1 MTTAKIKSHP
11 EIHKPGNGL
20 KIDYL
25 YAAIVVTD
33 IDASADFYAKI
44 IGRQPDDRPMDTLVQ
59 WRGFSNAGIQLF
71 KDSAKAGNSMMTIV
85 VSDVEKIGL
94 SLKKQGIELGKVQKG
109 DFGKIAQLSDPD
121 GNLVSFAEPPKA
133 TTPAPA

>member
-1 MTTAKIKSHP
+1 MTTAKSKSHP
-11 EIHKPGNGL
+11 EINKPETGL

-33 IDASADFYAKI
+33 IDAATDFYTKI

-59 WRGFSNAGIQLF
+59 WRGFSDAGIQLF
-71 KDSAKAGNSMMTIV
+71 LDNAKAGNSMMTIV
-85 VSDVEKIGL
+85 VSDVEKTAL

-109 DFGKIAQLSDPD
+109 DFGKIAQLSDSD
-121 GNLVSFAEPPKA
+121 GNLISFAEPPKA
-133 TTPAPA
+133 RAKA

>member
-1 MTTAKIKSHP
+1 MTAAKSKSHP
-11 EIHKPGNGL
+11 EINKPETGL

-25 YAAIVVTD
+25 FAAIVVTD

-71 KDSAKAGNSMMTIV
+71 KDSAKAGNSLMTIV
-85 VSDVEKIGL
+85 VSDVEKTVQ
-94 SLKKQGIELGKVQKG
+94 SLKKQGLEPGKIQKG
-109 DFGKIAQLSDPD
+109 GSMRMAQLSDPD
-121 GNLVSFAEPPKA
+121 GNVIFFAEPPE
-133 TTPAPA
+133 APAKT